1 MTITTITIFT
11 GVLPA
16 PGRLGLGIFLPTGL
30 PVGLSFPSPL
40 PIGHPRYPFRA
51 PVACETECAGSTDD
65 YDDDDDDGDDD
76 DDDDDDGASVVFVN
90 C

>member
-30 PVGLSFPSPL
+30 PV
-40 PIGHPRYPFRA
+40 IGHPRYPFQA

-65 YDDDDDDGDDD
+65 YDDDDGD